1 MKRFVKK
8 AVVLLVSAA
17 LLGSVSA
24 CTGRD
29 RDVVERVAEVENR
42 EPVKHVDLLDDDSLM
57 ERYFNAVEDFERVQY
72 EQIVFTS
79 DFDIGPHEYRFRG
92 VVYLTQDEA
101 DRLQNAYEWEEVTDP
116 EFEFDLV
123 DISGAGDAP
132 WYRCRQFEKDNY
144 SLIVPYYTYFNGEN
158 LVFDIHQT

>member
-1 MKRFVKK
+1 MNRFVKK

-17 LLGSVSA
+17 LLSSVSA
-24 CTGRD
+24 CTGS
-29 RDVVERVAEVENR
+29 ERAASERLDPGNR
-42 EPVKHVDLLDDDSLM
+42 EPERHVDLLDDDSLM

-144 SLIVPYYTYFNGEN
+144 SMIVPYYTYFNGEN